1 MSSSSPGR
9 PRSLK
14 RLSQKR
20 TVAPHRPI
28 LAAIP
33 GALRPPTACWI
44 ICARRTSPAPSFCE
58 RVIRASL
65 GASSSLNA
73 RTRRVI
79 ATSPARTGAPC
90 NAPDPE
96 KSHPTC
102 RMHHLVVHPL
112 NRLRLLGLML
122 LRGHGDW
129 LWSGTMTLRVRELND
144 HERVEVQR
152 IARSHTLGAALV
164 RRAQIV
170 VHAMDGL
177 KAEEIATR
185 MDLCGNTVR
194 HWLNRF
200 NARGLDGLKE
210 DVRTGRPPTYS
221 AEQRSAVI
229 TAALTRPSELGLPF
243 ASWTLDRLVSYLSEQ
258 GIAMRR
264 SRISEIFI
272 RQGLRWRQEETW
284 FGARV
289 DPDFAK
295 KRGRSNSS
303 TRRRRQAVYSSAW

>member
-1 MSSSSPGR
+1 
-9 PRSLK
+9 
-14 RLSQKR
+14 
-20 TVAPHRPI
+20 
-28 LAAIP
+28 
-33 GALRPPTACWI
+33 
-44 ICARRTSPAPSFCE
+44 
-58 RVIRASL
+58 
-65 GASSSLNA
+65 
-73 RTRRVI
+73 
-79 ATSPARTGAPC
+79 
-90 NAPDPE
+90 
-96 KSHPTC
+96 
-102 RMHHLVVHPL
+102 
-112 NRLRLLGLML
+112 
-122 LRGHGDW
+122 
-129 LWSGTMTLRVRELND
+129 MTLRVRELND
-144 HERVEVQR
+144 QERAEVQR

-185 MDLCGNTVR
+185 MDRCGNTVR

-243 ASWTLDRLVSYLSEQ
+243 ASWTLDRLVCHLSGQ

-272 RQGLRWRQEETW
+272 REGLRWRQDETW

-303 TRRRRQAVYSSAW
+303 TRRRRQAA